1 MNKINANLFLEVSS
15 KTGENIKELFDK
27 ISKGLYKKFQNS
39 SEFKHLVQPMLLSSF
54 AKSQSFNLK
63 NNFTANGG
71 NNSMKRDKG
80 CC

>member
-27 ISKGLYKKFQNS
+27 ISKGLYKKFQNN
-39 SEFKHLVQPMLLSSF
+39 SEFKQLVQPMLSSSF

-63 NNFTANGG
+63 NNFNVNGG
-71 NNSMKRDKG
+71 NSDKKDKG

>member
-39 SEFKHLVQPMLLSSF
+39 LEFKHLVQPMLSSSF

-71 NNSMKRDKG
+71 NSIKKDKG